1 VLEDEVLQFDGRV
14 VDRHRVLVG
23 LSLVTQS
30 VEREAATHRSCYR
43 FTRITCFP
51 CVVPTPEPSSPARPT
66 VAVMG
71 ILDTDRRV
79 LVLAMARMA
88 DAVGNSFLIVVLPA
102 YIGAEGR
109 VAVEAFTGQLAVA
122 GVDVLVVTPALLIGL
137 VLSMF
142 GFLNSFLQPFTGRL
156 SDRAGVRKPFIL
168 GGLALLAAASGA
180 YSLVSD
186 YRIVLVLR
194 ALQGIGAALTVPA
207 TVALVNELGT
217 TDTRGNNF
225 GVFNTFRLIGFGFGP
240 IVAGVVLTRFGFDA
254 AFAVAVVGALVSFV
268 LVEWLV
274 EEPPRVEADAGEDL
288 SIAVLGDRSLFDP
301 VFALGVATVCM
312 GICIAMFATL
322 EATIN
327 DRLGQ
332 SSVLFGAQFGAVT
345 LANVVFQVPIGDASD
360 TYGRRPFI
368 VAGFVL
374 LIPATLAQGYAPTPA
389 TMVLARF
396 VQGVAV
402 AAVFAPS
409 LAVAGDLARAGAS
422 GSTLSVLTMGFGLGT
437 AIGPL
442 ASGFLVRFGFPVP
455 FAVGSALAA
464 LALVL
469 VYTQVRETVENAKS
483 VRAAPGD

>member
-1 VLEDEVLQFDGRV
+1 
-14 VDRHRVLVG
+14 
-23 LSLVTQS
+23 
-30 VEREAATHRSCYR
+30 
-43 FTRITCFP
+43 
-51 CVVPTPEPSSPARPT
+51 
-66 VAVMG
+66 MG

-88 DAVGNSFLIVVLPA
+88 DALGNSFLIVVLPA

-109 VAVEAFTGQLAVA
+109 VAVDSFTGQLAVA

-142 GFLNSFLQPFTGRL
+142 GFLNSFLQPLSGRL

-168 GGLALLAAASGA
+168 GGLALLAVASGA
-180 YSLVSD
+180 YSFVSD
-186 YRIVLVLR
+186 YRLVLVLR
-194 ALQGIGAALTVPA
+194 ALQGVGAALTVPA

-254 AFAVAVVGALVSFV
+254 AFAVAVVGALVSFA

-274 EEPPRVEADAGEDL
+274 EEPPRADAEAGEDL
-288 SIAVLGDRSLFDP
+288 SIAVRGDRSLLDP
-301 VFALGVATVCM
+301 VFALGIATVCM
-312 GICIAMFATL
+312 GICIALFATL

-396 VQGVAV
+396 VQGIAV

-409 LAVAGDLARAGAS
+409 LAVAGDLARKGAS

-442 ASGFLVRFGFPVP
+442 ASGFLVRFGFAVP

-464 LALVL
+464 LALAV
-469 VYTQVRETVENAKS
+469 VYTQVRETVEDAES
-483 VRAAPGD
+483 VRAVPGD

>member
-1 VLEDEVLQFDGRV
+1 
-14 VDRHRVLVG
+14 
-23 LSLVTQS
+23 
-30 VEREAATHRSCYR
+30 
-43 FTRITCFP
+43 
-51 CVVPTPEPSSPARPT
+51 
-66 VAVMG
+66 MG

-109 VAVEAFTGQLAVA
+109 VAVESLTGQLAVA

-274 EEPPRVEADAGEDL
+274 EEPSRAEADAGEDL
-288 SIAVLGDRSLFDP
+288 SIAVLGDRGLFDP

-464 LALVL
+464 LALAL

-483 VRAAPGD
+483 VRATPGD